1 MFPGLYIRQVNRD
14 ERQAPDAA
22 GEQERHRLRRW
33 GRDRRGRGPR
43 IRPRWGAGLPGRP
56 VAGTGHRDVLDAAS
70 VEEHFGNVTARAGAV
85 DVSFNAF
92 GLPQRG
98 VQGIPLAEL
107 TPDAFAAPVTAYATA
122 FFVTAT
128 AAARHMAGR
137 GSGAILTL
145 TASPARLA
153 APLVGGMAPAW
164 AAVEALTRDLAA
176 EVGPRGVRVLGLRPD
191 GIPGTPTLAEV
202 YGLHAAAR
210 GTTPA
215 EIRAFFDA
223 RTSLGRQPTLTEV
236 AEVAAFLVSDRAS
249 GLTGTI
255 VNLSCGSI
263 VD

>member
-1 MFPGLYIRQVNRD
+1 MLLENKNAIVY
-14 ERQAPDAA
+14 
-22 GEQERHRLRRW
+22 
-33 GRDRRGRGPR
+33 
-43 IRPRWGAGLPGRP
+43 GAGGAIGGAVARAFAHEGARVFLAARSPDSVTAAAEEINAKGGRAE
-56 VAGTGHRDVLDAAS
+56 AGRADVLDAAS
-70 VEEHFGNVTARAGAV
+70 VEDHFGAAVAAAGAI

-92 GLPQRG
+92 SLPQRG
-98 VQGIPLAEL
+98 VQGIALAEL

-122 FFVTAT
+122 FFITAT

-191 GIPGTPTLAEV
+191 GIPGTPILAEV

-210 GTTPA
+210 GTTA
-215 EIRAFFDA
+215 DQVQAFFDA

-236 AEVAAFLVSDRAS
+236 ADTAAFLVSDRAS
-249 GLTGTI
+249 GMTGTI

>member
-1 MFPGLYIRQVNRD
+1 MLLENKNAIVYGAGGAIGGAVARAFARAGARVFLAGRSPGPVTAL
-14 ERQAPDAA
+14 A
-22 GEQERHRLRRW
+22 GEITAKG
-33 GRDRRGRGPR
+33 GRAE
-43 IRPRWGAGLPGRP
+43 AGH
-56 VAGTGHRDVLDAAS
+56 ADVLDAAS